1 MVQQKVCP
9 VRGEYAVMNRQELL
23 AFFLEK
29 RRENIN
35 FCKNCKKDDCYSC
48 NRFLYIRDQLEKNAF
63 FTRDFVPKKDPML
76 RQPVLW
82 QVFDDLKKKTN
93 DKNEFKFRLYI
104 EKKVF
109 SFFLVKKYNFVDNKI
124 IEIYN

>member
-35 FCKNCKKDDCYSC
+35 FCKNCKKDDVTVVTDFYIFEINSKKMGFLQEMLDQKRIQCHANPSHG
-48 NRFLYIRDQLEKNAF
+48 RFLTI
-63 FTRDFVPKKDPML
+63 
-76 RQPVLW
+76 
-82 QVFDDLKKKTN
+82 
-93 DKNEFKFRLYI
+93 
-104 EKKVF
+104 
-109 SFFLVKKYNFVDNKI
+109 
-124 IEIYN
+124 

>member
-1 MVQQKVCP
+1 MVQQK

-35 FCKNCKKDDCYSC
+35 FCKSCKKDDCYTC

-63 FTRDFVPKKDPML
+63 FIRDVGLKKDPMPC
-76 RQPVLW
+76 QPVAGFW
-82 QVFDDLKKKTN
+82 QFSKKNQTIKTN
-93 DKNEFKFRLYI
+93 LNFVYI
-104 EKKVF
+104 LTKKVF
-109 SFFLVKKYNFVDNKI
+109 SYFLAKKYDFVNNKI
-124 IEIYN
+124 IEIF

>member
-9 VRGEYAVMNRQELL
+9 VRGEYAVMNRQELF

-63 FTRDFVPKKDPML
+63 FTRGVGLKKDPMP

-82 QVFDDLKKKTN
+82 QIFDNLKKKQTIKVN
-93 DKNEFKFRLYI
+93 LNFVYI
-104 EKKVF
+104 LKKKVF
-109 SFFLVKKYNFVDNKI
+109 SFF
-124 IEIYN
+124 

>member
-9 VRGEYAVMNRQELL
+9 VRALLNRQELL

-63 FTRDFVPKKDPML
+63 FTRDVGPKKDPMP

-82 QVFDDLKKKTN
+82 QVFDNFQKKKSIKMN
-93 DKNEFKFRLYI
+93 L
-104 EKKVF
+104 
-109 SFFLVKKYNFVDNKI
+109 NFVYILKEKI
-124 IEIYN
+124 FHIF